1 MDMQL
6 SQKIESQKP
15 LCFCKQRWH
24 YESTGHKK
32 YLWIKLITSWVSLNY
47 TESETNK
54 LITEISFFQKEKLQD
69 LNIPSV
75 WSQLAFRIPKYQH
88 RGGSAHWNS
97 KLSGACDLR
106 KWKLAEKRSG
116 DGVEHCQM
124 ANRNK
129 GIEKNHAEVE
139 EKQLKKLN
147 AFRSGEMTNL
157 LPWALQELACETSAP
172 VASGFATPAYC
183 IKSFLVMGL

>member
-1 MDMQL
+1 M
-6 SQKIESQKP
+6 
-15 LCFCKQRWH
+15 
-24 YESTGHKK
+24 
-32 YLWIKLITSWVSLNY
+32 
-47 TESETNK
+47 ESETNK
-54 LITEISFFQKEKLQD
+54 LITKISLFQKEKLQD
-69 LNIPSV
+69 LNIPSA
-75 WSQLAFRIPKYQH
+75 WSQLDFRIPKYQH
-88 RGGSAHWNS
+88 RGGGSAHCNS

-106 KWKLAEKRSG
+106 KWKLAETRSG
-116 DGVEHCQM
+116 GGVEHCQM

-157 LPWALQELACETSAP
+157 LPRALQELACETSAP

-183 IKSFLVMGL
+183 IKSFLVIGS